1 MRAYVSTHRDVFRS
15 PRSAEFD
22 EQTESM
28 LTLRRSPELL
38 EPEHFHHDLFLV
50 LDGHDDSGNGVGSQQ
65 WQARGQAK
73 LAKAEAAQGQT
84 TINQKVAAKMFKI
97 LL

>member
-22 EQTESM
+22 EQTENM

-50 LDGHDDSGNGVGSQQ
+50 LDGHDDSGKAESDISINL
-65 WQARGQAK
+65 RYPIK
-73 LAKAEAAQGQT
+73 LAMRKTQS
-84 TINQKVAAKMFKI
+84 
-97 LL
+97 LP